1 MKAILEFNLVHNGV
15 VKFQGTEKEC
25 CWKLLR
31 AQEKSIQWAT
41 THDGWEIK
49 QSEPNEILIQK
60 ENKKNE
66 VCQNG

>member
-25 CWKLLR
+25 RWKLLR

-49 QSEPNEILIQK
+49 QSDPNEISIQ
-60 ENKKNE
+60 NNDIKNS
-66 VCQNG
+66 VYHNG